1 MDLVQTGLNDR
12 LKKINVI
19 RMLGNGIDIGELTP
33 FAHEIQ
39 LYILLSMFRREITEN
54 INRTKND
61 LVYMT
66 TDILREMKL
75 ETTDKNIERIVEGLL
90 WYKGADKQDPF
101 SCHIYNEETR
111 QHEVYKF
118 RYLKEDREH
127 SHWEQGG
134 STVYMLTEEAQE
146 IIFVTREMLEEFGFD
161 VEQFYTLQLI
171 KSGNFNKALNSVSNL
186 IARVK
191 TLIRRE
197 KDYRLDITRNPQ
209 IIFFDSKRDR
219 KKNEQEVRNQFEDE
233 RKTFEDMLSWKNRLE
248 SFPKEK
254 REEGERLFEE
264 LENARMLHNQLA
276 KVVIDNMA
284 YEVKIRVNYP
294 ESFWIT
300 SRVSFKKDIWQNVI
314 VKKGLPSFE
323 LLENLVNPLLSP
335 ELEFIYPLDWAWE
348 EQFVV
353 KDNLVEVVD
362 EITQNEEQEYINKNL
377 VDWELILELWEPIFD
392 RFIEEESFS
401 ITELKNMDKG
411 NQEKWLSKRKNLEI
425 FMMFVLTDLTFTS
438 VNEEFEKMDERM
450 VLFNKLCSKDEKYKK
465 LIGKTLTSRLEEG
478 QMPLNLEKIFISPY
492 TIFIKG

>member
-1 MDLVQTGLNDR
+1 
-12 LKKINVI
+12 
-19 RMLGNGIDIGELTP
+19 
-33 FAHEIQ
+33 
-39 LYILLSMFRREITEN
+39 
-54 INRTKND
+54 
-61 LVYMT
+61 
-66 TDILREMKL
+66 
-75 ETTDKNIERIVEGLL
+75 
-90 WYKGADKQDPF
+90 
-101 SCHIYNEETR
+101 
-111 QHEVYKF
+111 
-118 RYLKEDREH
+118 
-127 SHWEQGG
+127 
-134 STVYMLTEEAQE
+134 
-146 IIFVTREMLEEFGFD
+146 
-161 VEQFYTLQLI
+161 
-171 KSGNFNKALNSVSNL
+171 
-186 IARVK
+186 
-191 TLIRRE
+191 
-197 KDYRLDITRNPQ
+197 
-209 IIFFDSKRDR
+209 
-219 KKNEQEVRNQFEDE
+219 
-233 RKTFEDMLSWKNRLE
+233 MLSWKNRLE

-323 LLENLVNPLLSP
+323 ILENLVNPLLSP